1 MAKALLLVNPIELEI
16 FYRDL
21 LAKALLLVIPTELEI
36 FYQALLLV
44 NPTGLKWGHPIIF
57 VSNIFLNSH
66 LIQKCIQNQ
75 QQLLI
80 LYTFLNQLRYGKNIR
95 HKDDRITSLLLIFY
109 RDLLAKALL
118 LVSPTELEIFYL
130 DYSSRNSMVSVFWKI
145 VWCFVREA
153 FDSVEPLP
161 K

>member
-1 MAKALLLVNPIELEI
+1 MAKALLLVNPRGLEI
-16 FYRDL
+16 FCCDL

-36 FYQALLLV
+36 FYQDFRAKALLLV
-44 NPTGLKWGHPIIF
+44 NPTGL
-57 VSNIFLNSH
+57 NSP

-130 DYSSRNSMVSVFWKI
+130 DYSSRNSMVSVF
-145 VWCFVREA
+145 
-153 FDSVEPLP
+153 
-161 K
+161 